1 MPENKAITPAR
12 ERILLHWNR
21 SISDA
26 LSRHDRRYLR
36 FLRDTISTTA
46 ETFDGAAKARAL
58 AALAR
63 CEAARRF
70 LGGRRHV

>member
-26 LSRHDRRYLR
+26 LSHHDRRALR
-36 FLRDTISTTA
+36 FLQASIAETA
-46 ETFDGAAKARAL
+46 ETFSGNARARAR

-63 CEAARRF
+63 CAAARRF
-70 LGGRRHV
+70 LEGRHV

>member
-1 MPENKAITPAR
+1 MPESKAITPAR

-26 LSRHDRRYLR
+26 LSHHDRRHLR
-36 FLRDTISTTA
+36 FLSSNIRDTV